1 MALATATASSTGESQ
16 RLLARMREA
25 MRGRLFSTVLVLA
38 AKHAQQ
44 FGTTNLREREA
55 LRIEALR
62 QTGRSKDA
70 AEHARAVLAAY
81 PEHRRIMEHAAGQSL
96 P

>member
-1 MALATATASSTGESQ
+1 
-16 RLLARMREA
+16 MREA
-25 MRGRLFSTVLVLA
+25 MHACQFSTVLALA
-38 AKHAQQ
+38 AQHAQR
-44 FGTTNLREREA
+44 FGATHVREREA
-55 LRIEALR
+55 LRVEALR

-81 PEHRRIMEHAAGQSL
+81 PEHRRAMERAAGQVL